1 MVLMLSSVVG
11 LTHCASYKAHRAF
24 IDPTTLPL
32 SLDHAAL
39 IRRRREPRHGS
50 SFPSLTRPPQAPVPS
65 WPPDPPARKHVE
77 APPTPLGR
85 AQPPEPTIATHGGGG
100 WLGTDQAR
108 TLTALQRDLP
118 AQRVR
123 RPDR

>member
-11 LTHCASYKAHRAF
+11 LPPLCVLHGASRLQRPDHAPAESR
-24 IDPTTLPL
+24 
-32 SLDHAAL
+32 HAAL

-50 SFPSLTRPPQAPVPS
+50 SFPSLTRPPQAPVLS

-77 APPTPLGR
+77 APPTRLGR

-108 TLTALQRDLP
+108 TTAALQRDLP
-118 AQRVR
+118 A
-123 RPDR
+123 